1 MKSYSIKTILFCVF
15 LCSGIFIY
23 GQSTLKLKKGEVIDS
38 LTVPSSEGSNYSI
51 YLPKSFDLNK
61 SWPILFG
68 FDSNNNSNKITT
80 LFSKA
85 AEELGFVVVVTNFS
99 EKSSINDKSKYVAF
113 FMEHIFNLF
122 PIQKRR
128 VYVVGIGN
136 DGPLNSLLPLIYE
149 EFNGVIAVGNSYYY
163 NESVKVRRDFSY
175 IGMVGNKNYRY
186 QDFFNTKKYLRR
198 RAVISDIYTYE
209 GNEELPSEDLM
220 VKALTSFTL
229 QDMLKGKIQTDSI
242 WVKNIFKKNLEEVT
256 LLKSQGKYVIAY
268 DELTRMRD
276 RYRLFFDVDQLK
288 EEQKGIRKINSYKKE
303 KRLRSKYHN
312 REKLLRE
319 TFILSLEED
328 IELNQYDNL
337 GWWQYRMNEL
347 DELGK
352 SKEKYA
358 TNMVLRIKDF
368 LKKVLVDYKT
378 DTVKEEKEI
387 DKKIFVNIL
396 STIVDKNDFESYRK
410 IISLSAIDQDNSTA
424 LFYLEKMLQNGYKE
438 LESLYNIEGTLALR
452 ISKEYNNIIKK
463 YLGTSKYFTF
473 N

>member
-1 MKSYSIKTILFCVF
+1 MF
-15 LCSGIFIY
+15 LCSGALMY
-23 GQSTLKLKKGEVIDS
+23 GQSALKLKKGKVIDS
-38 LTVPSSEGSNYSI
+38 LSVPSSEGSYYSI

-68 FDSNNNSNKITT
+68 FDSNNNANNITT

-99 EKSSINDKSKYVAF
+99 KKSSINDKSKYVAF
-113 FMEHIFNLF
+113 FMEHIFSLF

-128 VYVVGIGN
+128 VYVLGIGN
-136 DGPLNSLLPLIYE
+136 DGPLNSLLPLVYK

-175 IGMVGNKNYRY
+175 IGMVGNKNFRY

-198 RAVISDIYTYE
+198 KAITSDVYTYQ

-242 WVKNIFKKNLEEVT
+242 WVKNIFKKDFDEVA
-256 LLKSQGKYVIAY
+256 LLKTQGKYVEAY
-268 DELTRMRD
+268 DELTRMRSK
-276 RYRLFFDVDQLK
+276 YRLFFDVDQLK
-288 EEQKGIRKINSYKKE
+288 EEQKVIRKVDSYKKE
-303 KRLRSKYHN
+303 KRLRSKYHTK
-312 REKLLRE
+312 EKLLRQ

-337 GWWQYRMNEL
+337 GWWQYRMSEL
-347 DELGK
+347 DKLTK
-352 SKEKYA
+352 NKEKYA
-358 TNMVLRIKDF
+358 STMVLRIKDF
-368 LKKVLVDYKT
+368 LKNVLIDYKK

-387 DKKIFVNIL
+387 DRKIFVNIL

-410 IISLSAIDQDNSTA
+410 IISLSAIDQDNTTA

-438 LESLYNIEGTLALR
+438 LEPLYNIEGTLALR
-452 ISKEYNNIIKK
+452 ISKEYNNVIKK
-463 YLGTSKYFTF
+463 YLGTSKYFMF
-473 N
+473 D